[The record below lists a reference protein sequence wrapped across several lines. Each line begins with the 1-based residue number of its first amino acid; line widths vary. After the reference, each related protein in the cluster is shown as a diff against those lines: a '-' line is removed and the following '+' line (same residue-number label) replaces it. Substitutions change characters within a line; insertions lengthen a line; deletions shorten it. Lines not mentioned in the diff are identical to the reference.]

1 MLILVVFVIFEVE
14 KLFLGLDIVDGFFG
28 VFDIGIVEVIEI
40 SDVVGSFVCVMF
52 IILWFLIDKMDF
64 KLRFLVVFLRDCLEI
79 DEVNDVVFVE

>member
-79 DEVNDVVFVE
+79 DEVNNVVFVE

>member
-52 IILWFLIDKMDF
+52 IILWFLVDKMDF